1 MGKAPHLQAG
11 NGLQEA
17 DLFLEAR
24 HAGHDMQILLLR
36 REVLKGPPV
45 RAQLLRDLFLWL
57 TLREHALSEVA
68 GVVHSPAGLSEAH

>member
-24 HAGHDMQILLLR
+24 HAGHDVQILLLR
-36 REVLKGPPV
+36 REVREGPPV
-45 RAQLLRDLFLWL
+45 RVQLLRDLLLWL
-57 TLREHALSEVA
+57 TLREHALSRVA
-68 GVVHSPAGLSEAH
+68 GVVPCPAGL

>member
-24 HAGHDMQILLLR
+24 HAGHDVQILLLR

-45 RAQLLRDLFLWL
+45 RPQLLRVLLLWL
-57 TLREHALSEVA
+57 TLRKHALSGVA
-68 GVVHSPAGLSEAH
+68 AVVPCPAGP